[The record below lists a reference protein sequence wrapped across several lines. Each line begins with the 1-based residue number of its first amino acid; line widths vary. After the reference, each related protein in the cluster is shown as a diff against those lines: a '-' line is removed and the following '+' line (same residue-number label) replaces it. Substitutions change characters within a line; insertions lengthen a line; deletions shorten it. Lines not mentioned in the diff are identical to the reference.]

1 MVERE
6 GYHYPP
12 FVRLIKL
19 ILKHAEDFK
28 AERAAKDLGNAL
40 KAKYGPSRILGPEKP
55 LIEKI
60 RNLYAQEIL
69 IKLEKGLSLSK
80 FKSSLREDLDMAQ
93 TWPSFKGV
101 QLVIDVDCQ

>member
-1 MVERE
+1 MIERE

-19 ILKHAEDFK
+19 ILKHAEERNV
-28 AERAAKDLGNAL
+28 ERAAKELGGFL
-40 KAKYGPSRILGPEKP
+40 KSKYGPGRILGPEKP

-69 IKLEKGLSLSK
+69 IKLEKGVSLSK
-80 FKSSLREDLDMAQ
+80 FKSTLREDIDQAQ
-93 TWPSFKGV
+93 TWTTFKGI
-101 QLVIDVDCQ
+101 QLVIDVDCN